1 MEENNDLIRNQQNE
15 SANTIAQNGSVIQ
28 HPLHQS
34 LQDLI
39 GLHRQLLDVVRQ
51 ENEAVLNADSKT
63 LFEVTAS
70 KEALLHWIMQSE
82 NQRQLVVQRLSDQ
95 LSLDSKTTL
104 KQMILH
110 FQSVNP
116 VLSSQLQTDLNALV
130 VLVERIQLQNSQNAK
145 LIAKSLE
152 HVDAMRKNIFGEA
165 QVESKTY
172 NKSGQKNQPERGST
186 GPRMI
191 SREV

>member
-1 MEENNDLIRNQQNE
+1 MEENSDLNQNQQNKT
-15 SANTIAQNGSVIQ
+15 ANTIAQNVADLQYPLQ

-39 GLHRQLLDVVRQ
+39 GLHRQLLA
-51 ENEAVLNADSKT
+51 E
-63 LFEVTAS
+63 S
-70 KEALLHWIMQSE
+70 KEALLNWIMQSE
-82 NQRQLVVQRLSDQ
+82 NQRQQVVRKLSDQ

-110 FQSVNP
+110 FQSANP
-116 VLSSQLQTDLNALV
+116 SLSAQLQTDLNALV